1 MGDKVLFLIKFVKKD
16 ETELFNTKKYF
27 EETISVIDFREE
39 VLQLLDVQNPS
50 FKIKR
55 ITYFDKEFDKYL
67 DLKNEFFFENKLKF
81 KIWCDVSKC

>member
-39 VLQLLDVQNPS
+39 VLQLLDEQNPS

-55 ITYFDKEFDKYL
+55 ITYFDKEFDEYL